1 MQRTIAATW
10 PTCCS
15 VESPQAELVVAGANK
30 GPSQRDASFLAPST
44 AEPHPLDRVLR
55 AALHESWGA
64 VRGLIQGGKIRVD
77 GEIVVEP
84 TLRVRPG
91 ARIELARAAPAP
103 AREAL
108 ARDAIV
114 HTDVH
119 VVVVEKPAGVS
130 SVPYSNERG
139 TLVELVRAALKR
151 RDRSARADAPLAVV
165 HRLDKETSGLIVYC
179 RTLAAK
185 RHLAMQFRRHSVERR
200 YLALSHGSVRPA
212 TIRTRLVGDRGDG
225 LRGSTS
231 NPKLGRPAVTHVSVV
246 ESLPRATL
254 VACRLETGRTHQIR
268 IHLAER
274 GHPLLGERV
283 YVRNFGGEAIPA
295 PRLMLHAAR
304 LGFEHPV
311 TGAWLQFESPLP
323 ADFQSVLERLRQERA
338 ARSGPR

>member
-1 MQRTIAATW
+1 MLRIIAAGW
-10 PTCCS
+10 PTHCS
-15 VESPQAELVVAGANK
+15 AESPPADPVVAAASKLRTRG
-30 GPSQRDASFLAPST
+30 DATFLAPAA
-44 AEPHPLDRVLR
+44 AEPRPLDRVLR
-55 AALHESWGA
+55 ALLQESWGR
-64 VRGLIQGGKIRVD
+64 VRGLIQGGKVRVD

-84 TLRVRPG
+84 TLRVRAG

-103 AREAL
+103 ARESL
-108 ARDAIV
+108 ARGALVYVD
-114 HTDVH
+114 TH

-130 SVPYSNERG
+130 SVPYSDERG
-139 TLVELVRAALKR
+139 TLDELVRTALKR
-151 RDRSARADAPLAVV
+151 GGRTARSDTPLGVV

-185 RHLAMQFRRHSVERR
+185 RHLAMQFRRHSVQRR
-200 YLALSHGSVRPA
+200 YLALTHGAVRPA
-212 TIRTRLVGDRGDG
+212 TIRTRLVSDRGDG

-231 NPKLGRPAVTHVSVV
+231 NPKLGRPAVTHVAVV

-283 YVRNFGGEAIPA
+283 YVRNFLGDTIPA

-311 TGAWLQFESPLP
+311 TGAWLEYESPLP
-323 ADFQSVLERLRQERA
+323 SDFRSVLERLRTERDE
-338 ARSGPR
+338 RDGPR